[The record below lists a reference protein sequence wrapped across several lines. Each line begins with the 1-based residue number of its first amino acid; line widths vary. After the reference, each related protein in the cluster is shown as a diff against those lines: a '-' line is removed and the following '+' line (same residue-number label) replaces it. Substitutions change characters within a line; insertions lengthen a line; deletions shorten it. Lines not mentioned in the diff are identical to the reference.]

1 MVVPAETNTAQITIS
16 WANPMDSTPVTMEV
30 LFDDYATVVSD
41 ATSTEYL
48 LTESASSVA
57 FTADQS
63 GKCKVKL
70 TVAAGEDCAGEES
83 EVEVDCAASNP
94 APGIKD

>member
-1 MVVPAETNTAQITIS
+1 MVVPAETNTTQIKIR
-16 WANPMDSTPVTMEV
+16 WASPMDSTPVTLEV

-41 ATSTEYL
+41 ATSTEYI
-48 LTESASSVA
+48 LTESASTVG

-70 TVAAGEDCAGEES
+70 TVAAGEDCANEES
-83 EVEVDCAASNP
+83 EVEVDCAASSP
-94 APGIKD
+94 ASGKKN